1 MMANS
6 RLILVEGIP
15 GSGKTSTARFVRDW
29 LEQHGQR
36 TSLFLEGDWRHPAD
50 FESVACLD
58 EREYAELRNQFPE
71 QTSFL
76 AEHALAVRGEWFFS
90 YRQLQRE
97 YGNGVPDALFEALA
111 KFEVYSLP
119 AQKYQRL
126 LRQRWQDFSA
136 EARARDTVY
145 VFECCF
151 LQNPTTTLLAYHNFP
166 LDAVQE
172 YIGTLADIIRPLAP
186 RLVYLEQTN
195 IPATLESIRRQR
207 PPAWVDFVTRYLT
220 EQAYGAQHGLHGF
233 AGVIDFYTIRQALEL
248 ELIQALPIPSLL
260 VSDVMDWEARHQY
273 LAAFLEMQLEKKPLA
288 PVP

>member
-1 MMANS
+1 MTNS

-50 FESVACLD
+50 FESMACLD
-58 EREYAELRNQFPE
+58 EGEYAELQNQFPE

-97 YGNGVPDALFEALA
+97 YGDEIPDALFEALA
-111 KFEVYSLP
+111 KFEVYNLP
-119 AQKYQRL
+119 APKYQRL
-126 LRQRWQDFSA
+126 LRQRWRDFSA
-136 EARARDTVY
+136 TARAQDTIY
-145 VFECCF
+145 IFECCF
-151 LQNPTTTLLAYHNFP
+151 LQNPITTLMVYHNFP

-172 YIGTLADIIRPLAP
+172 YIGGLADIIRPLAP

-207 PPAWVDFVTRYLT
+207 PPEWADFVTGYLT

-233 AGVIDFYTIRQALEL
+233 AGVIDFYTIRQTLEL
-248 ELIQALPIPSLL
+248 ELIQTLPIPSLL
-260 VSDVMDWEARHQY
+260 VSNAMDWEARYQY
-273 LAAFLEMQLEKKPLA
+273 LAAFLPGKA
-288 PVP
+288 T